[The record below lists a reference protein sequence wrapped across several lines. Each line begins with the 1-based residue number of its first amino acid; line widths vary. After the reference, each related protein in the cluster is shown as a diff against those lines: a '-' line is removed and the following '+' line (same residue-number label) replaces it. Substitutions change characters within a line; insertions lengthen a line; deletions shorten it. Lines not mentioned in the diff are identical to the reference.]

1 MLRECK
7 DHGYFRDTTCPLCGQ
22 EGRFLMDAEEL
33 EALGRTMA
41 GALRH
46 FPEKFDLKMDLQGFV
61 DLREFV
67 GAIQRKR
74 KRMRWLRPHHII
86 AVIETDPKGR
96 YEYRDGK
103 IRATYGHSIDVDL
116 DLPSSGIP
124 ERLYY
129 PTTQEE
135 LDIVLETGLRPSDR
149 KKVHLS
155 KTYQD
160 AANAGMVRTPTPIIL
175 EIDTKK
181 TEATGIIIQRAGK
194 TVYIADS
201 VPPAAISK
209 AEIPA
214 PPPAEEESEVLP
226 ENREKES

>member
-7 DHGYFRDTTCPLCGQ
+7 DHGYFRDSICPLCGQ
-22 EGRFLMDAEEL
+22 EGRFLMDTEEL

-46 FPEKFDLKMDLQGFV
+46 FPEKFDLKMDPQGFV

-74 KRMRWLRPHHII
+74 KKMRWLRPHHII

-124 ERLYY
+124 DKLYY

-135 LDIVLETGLRPSDR
+135 VDIVLETGLRPSDR

-160 AANAGMVRTPTPIIL
+160 AMNAGLVRTPTPVIL
-175 EIDTKK
+175 EVDTKK
-181 TEATGIIIQRAGK
+181 TEATGIVIQKAGK

-201 VPPAAISK
+201 IPPEAISK
-209 AEIPA
+209 AEALVA
-214 PPPAEEESEVLP
+214 PTTEEESEILP
-226 ENREKES
+226 ENRNEES